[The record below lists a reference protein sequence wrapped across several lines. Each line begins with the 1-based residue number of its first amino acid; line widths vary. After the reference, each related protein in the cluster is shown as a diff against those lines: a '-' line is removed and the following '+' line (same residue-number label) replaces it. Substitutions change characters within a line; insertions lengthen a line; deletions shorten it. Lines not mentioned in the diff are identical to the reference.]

1 MKILQVNCVYKR
13 GSTGKIVNDIH
24 TYLREQ
30 GHESIVCYG
39 RGQKENE
46 SGVYKTSS
54 EIGAKL
60 NNLRSRIMG
69 LQYNGAMTATQKLIR
84 IIKKENPDIVHL
96 HCINGYFV
104 NIYRLLEFLKTNDIR
119 TVLTLHAEFMH
130 TGSCGYAFECEKWK
144 TGCGECPQLRAAT
157 KSLFFDRTAEA
168 WDKMKNAFLG
178 FDQLRITSV
187 SSWLKDRAKQ
197 SPILKHKQLT
207 VVENGTD
214 TRNIFYPRKFE
225 SLKIKH
231 GLIDEKV
238 ILHTTAS
245 FTSKIKGG
253 KFVVELA
260 KRMQHEKV
268 KFIIVGY
275 DGKNESDM
283 PNNMILIRHTNDQQQ
298 LAQYYSM
305 ADLTIL
311 TSRRET
317 FSMPCAESLACGT
330 PVVGFKAGG
339 PETISLKDYSEFVEY
354 GDIDAL
360 EQIVRKWLVKKEEVS
375 AELADI
381 AIWHY
386 SKERMCE
393 GYIQIYKNFESC

>member
-69 LQYNGAMTATQKLIR
+69 LQYNGALTATQKLIR

-104 NIYRLLEFLKTNDIR
+104 NIYRLLEFLKTNNIK
-119 TVLTLHAEFMH
+119 TVLTLHAEFMY
-130 TGSCGYAFECEKWK
+130 TGSCGHAFECENWK
-144 TGCGECPQLRAAT
+144 TGCGECPQLKQAT
-157 KSLFFDRTAEA
+157 KSIFFDRTDVA
-168 WDKMKNAFLG
+168 WQKMKDAFEG
-178 FDQLRITSV
+178 FKCLRIASV
-187 SSWLKDRAKQ
+187 SGWLDDRSKQ
-197 SPILKHKQLT
+197 SPILKDKKFT
-207 VVENGTD
+207 VVENGID
-214 TRNIFYPRKFE
+214 TRSIYYPREFE

-231 GLIDEKV
+231 GLTDEKV

-245 FTSKIKGG
+245 FTSEIKGG
-253 KFVVELA
+253 KYVVELA
-260 KRMQHEKV
+260 KRMQHDKV
-268 KFIIVGY
+268 RFIIVGY
-275 DGKNESDM
+275 DGKNEPDL
-283 PNNMILIRHTNDQQQ
+283 PDNMTLIRHINDQQQ

-305 ADLTIL
+305 AALTVL

-339 PETISLKDYSEFVEY
+339 PETVSLKEYSEFVEY
-354 GDIDAL
+354 GDMDAL
-360 EQIVRKWLVKKEEVS
+360 EKAVREWLVKKGEVS
-375 AELADI
+375 TELADI

-386 SKERMCE
+386 SKDRMCE
-393 GYIQIYKNFESC
+393 GYIQIYNNF

>member
-13 GSTGKIVNDIH
+13 GSTGKIVYDIH

-39 RGQKENE
+39 RGGQKENE

-60 NNLRSRIMG
+60 NNLRSRITG
-69 LQYNGAMTATQKLIR
+69 LQYNGAITATQKLIR

-104 NIYRLLEFLKTNDIR
+104 NIYRLLEFLKINDIK

-130 TGSCGYAFECEKWK
+130 TGSCGHAFECENWK
-144 TGCGECPQLRAAT
+144 TGCGECPQLWTAT

-168 WDKMKNAFLG
+168 WNKMKNAFKG
-178 FDQLRITSV
+178 FNQLRITSV
-187 SSWLKDRAKQ
+187 SGWLEDRAKQ
-197 SPILKHKQLT
+197 SPILKDKQCT
-207 VVENGTD
+207 VVGNGID
-214 TRNIFYPRKFE
+214 TRNTFYPREFE

-253 KFVVELA
+253 KFIVELA

-283 PNNMILIRHTNDQQQ
+283 PANMILIRHTDDQKQ

-330 PVVGFKAGG
+330 PIVGFKAGG

-354 GDIDAL
+354 GDMGAL
-360 EQIVRKWLVKKEEVS
+360 EQVVRKWLVKKEEVS

-393 GYIQIYKNFESC
+393 GYIQIYNNF